1 MKKNHSFSLRK
12 KLILFVVI
20 LAVITYG
27 TSLVFIEYLQ
37 PTFFPEISSLLF
49 AVGTFTLGII
59 WSGILAGVLAFFIV
73 KPLQQLEK
81 VALEAAK
88 GNIHQSIEIPRTN
101 DEIQSLAYAF
111 ESMLTNLRQMV
122 SSIEGNFQQT
132 NKTVQ
137 ALSAESKEALEQSD
151 AIAQTIA
158 QISEGAAG
166 SAEAIQVT
174 AESME
179 DVRSLA
185 EEVNNHALSSATY
198 SEEMIKELKR
208 TTTAIGQ
215 LVTGI
220 QEIAKGNKAA
230 LTDVHQLEH
239 NANEVENIIQLVG
252 SIAEQ
257 TNLLALNASI
267 EAARAGEHGKG
278 FAVVAEE
285 VRKLADG
292 SAEAAQGVAKLIQAM
307 QDDVKKVVSKMTTQ
321 VSIAEHEMTR
331 VAETTNAVDGM
342 NTIVTKMASSVEE
355 ISAFVGEQLHNI
367 EKTAHQSQEV
377 AAIAEQT
384 SAGAQEV
391 RSATEEQV
399 RSISQMDNLSE
410 NLQQQS
416 EQLHKTIQQFK

>member
-1 MKKNHSFSLRK
+1 MKNRHSFSLRK
-12 KLILFVVI
+12 KLILFVVL

-27 TSLVFIEYLQ
+27 TSLVFIEYVQ

-49 AVGTFTLGII
+49 LIITFGLGIL

-88 GNIHQSIEIPRTN
+88 GNIHQSIEIPQSR
-101 DEIQSLAYAF
+101 DEIQSLATAF
-111 ESMLTNLRQMV
+111 ESMLSNLRQMV
-122 SSIEGNFQQT
+122 SSIEDNFQLT
-132 NKTVQ
+132 NSTVQ
-137 ALSAESKEALEQSD
+137 SLSAESKEALQQSD

-158 QISEGAAG
+158 QISEGASG
-166 SAEAIQVT
+166 SAEAIQMT

-179 DVRSLA
+179 DVRMLA
-185 EEVNNHALSSATY
+185 DEVNAHAVATSGYSQTMITELS
-198 SEEMIKELKR
+198 R
-208 TTTAIGQ
+208 TTNAIQG
-215 LVTGI
+215 LVSGI
-220 QEIAKGNKAA
+220 KDIAEGNKTA
-230 LTDVHQLEH
+230 LEDIHQLER

-292 SAEAAQGVAKLIQAM
+292 SAEAAKGVARLIQAM
-307 QDDVKKVVSKMTTQ
+307 QADVNKVVQKMTTQ
-321 VSIAEHEMTR
+321 VKTAEHEMTR
-331 VAETTNAVDGM
+331 VNETTSAVDGM
-342 NTIVTKMASSVEE
+342 NAIVNQMASSVDE
-355 ISAFVGEQLHNI
+355 ISVFVEKQLHNI
-367 EKTAHQSQEV
+367 EQTAQQSQEV
-377 AAIAEQT
+377 AAIAEET

-399 RSISQMDNLSE
+399 RSISQMDDLSE
-410 NLQQQS
+410 NLQTQS
-416 EQLHKTIQQFK
+416 EDLHKKIQQFK